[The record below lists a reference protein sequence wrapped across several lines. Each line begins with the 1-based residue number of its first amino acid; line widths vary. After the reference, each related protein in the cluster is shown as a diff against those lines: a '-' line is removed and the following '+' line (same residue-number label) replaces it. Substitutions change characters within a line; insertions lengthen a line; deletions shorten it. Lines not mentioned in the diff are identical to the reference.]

1 VTIPALAATAAL
13 LGAEPAMSEDPAPE
27 PPLPGYT
34 LAWHDEFEGKALD
47 PGKWS
52 PWRPGPRRDA
62 INTPEA
68 VTLDGDGRLVITT
81 TRVREEDGSIGYRT
95 GGVWT
100 PETCLT
106 RYGYFE
112 ARIKV
117 QGEVGFWSAFWLQ
130 SPVMGQHIGDPARG
144 GVEIDVIEY
153 LCNGTNLNRAKHAI
167 HWDGYA
173 EDHKVDHHESERPDT
188 HVGFHTYALEWT
200 PDELVFFV
208 DGEETWRT
216 DKAVPQIEQFM
227 ILSCEVGSWA
237 GDIAR
242 ADLPERVLVDWVRV
256 WQRTADGPEE
266 SD

>member
-1 VTIPALAATAAL
+1 
-13 LGAEPAMSEDPAPE
+13 
-27 PPLPGYT
+27 
-34 LAWHDEFEGKALD
+34 
-47 PGKWS
+47 
-52 PWRPGPRRDA
+52 
-62 INTPEA
+62 
-68 VTLDGDGRLVITT
+68 
-81 TRVREEDGSIGYRT
+81 
-95 GGVWT
+95 
-100 PETCLT
+100 
-106 RYGYFE
+106 
-112 ARIKV
+112 
-117 QGEVGFWSAFWLQ
+117 
-130 SPVMGQHIGDPARG
+130 MGQHIGDPARA
-144 GVEIDVIEY
+144 VSRSMSSS
-153 LCNGTNLNRAKHAI
+153 TSATARTSTSAKHAI

-173 EDHKVDHHESERPDT
+173 EDHKVDHHESERPGT

-256 WQRTADGPEE
+256 WQRTTDGPEE